1 MAFTGEQIMPIVK
14 VTRNF
19 QVTIPVEVREELGIE
34 RGDIL
39 EAMVQERTV
48 VFKPKVFFDRES
60 VDAYITE
67 GLEEARAGK
76 TVGPFENMDEYDEH
90 VKRTS

>member
-1 MAFTGEQIMPIVK
+1 MPIVK

-48 VFKPKVFFDRES
+48 VFKPKVLYDRES
-60 VDAYITE
+60 ADAYITE
-67 GLEEARAGK
+67 GFEEARAGK
-76 TVGPFENMDEYDEH
+76 TVGPFESMDEYDEH